1 VERTKDYQKEPKKQK
16 KLKPKEGIKKQVRNT
31 IMEWEITDTRDGKK
45 QVTNQRQS
53 SRQEG
58 QNEEN

>member
-31 IMEWEITDTRDGKK
+31 IME
-45 QVTNQRQS
+45 
-53 SRQEG
+53 
-58 QNEEN
+58 